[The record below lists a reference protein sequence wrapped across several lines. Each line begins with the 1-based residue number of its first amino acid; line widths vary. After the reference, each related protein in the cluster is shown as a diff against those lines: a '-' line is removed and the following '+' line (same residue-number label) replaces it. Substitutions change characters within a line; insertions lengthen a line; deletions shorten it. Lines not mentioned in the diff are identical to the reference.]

1 MVKQQ
6 DSISF
11 TPIVAIRVITYTEW
25 QIWTC
30 MRTKLGYNVGV
41 KNSEEEVID
50 LAVTDQDI
58 LRIFGVKFEGMWY
71 SQKR

>member
-1 MVKQQ
+1 
-6 DSISF
+6 
-11 TPIVAIRVITYTEW
+11 
-25 QIWTC
+25 